1 MSIPASQIVNI
12 QPRIIADNGNDLEF
26 NGLVLTQNSIIPT
39 SSPVLVFGTATDVGN
54 FFGVDSDEYKA
65 SAVYFGGYNN
75 SFKKPNKILFA
86 RRIDV
91 AIPAYIC
98 GGAFDGVLSDL
109 TSITGG
115 DLTINIDGKDVTVNG
130 IDFTGATSLS
140 DVANIL
146 QTALQT
152 QLDGVTVGYSSLT
165 KAFTITSPSTGVTET
180 VTYGSGSIATALN
193 FTAESNAVLSQGF
206 NAQTVAEN
214 MAMIVNETQ
223 NFVSFTTLYEADN
236 TEHLACAEWASNQG
250 ADYLYVGWTGDPNL
264 LVPGSTSSIAD
275 LIDKANYGATEL
287 VYNNINV
294 ALFLMGAIASV
305 DWERYQ
311 GTINYAF
318 KRADGVG
325 ATVNNALEADLL
337 LNKGVSFMGNY
348 ATRNNAFIFFYDG
361 KMFGDYGYVDT
372 FINAIWLKNVLQLA
386 IMNGLANAGRVPYTE
401 IGYSL
406 IRAWVQDPL
415 NRAINNGV
423 IDSGVSL
430 TESQKAQIQQETGK
444 DLTTEL
450 STTGYA
456 VLISDPSA
464 SVRTARKSP
473 NISLYYAYG
482 GSVNKIDLVSNAVI

>member
-1 MSIPASQIVNI
+1 M
-12 QPRIIADNGNDLEF
+12 
-26 NGLVLTQNSIIPT
+26 T
-39 SSPVLVFGTATDVGN
+39 
-54 FFGVDSDEYKA
+54 
-65 SAVYFGGYNN
+65 
-75 SFKKPNKILFA
+75 
-86 RRIDV
+86 
-91 AIPAYIC
+91 
-98 GGAFDGVLSDL
+98 
-109 TSITGG
+109 
-115 DLTINIDGKDVTVNG
+115 
-130 IDFTGATSLS
+130 
-140 DVANIL
+140 
-146 QTALQT
+146 
-152 QLDGVTVGYSSLT
+152 
-165 KAFTITSPSTGVTET
+165 
-180 VTYGSGSIATALN
+180 
-193 FTAESNAVLSQGF
+193 
-206 NAQTVAEN
+206 
-214 MAMIVNETQ
+214 
-223 NFVSFTTLYEADN
+223 
-236 TEHLACAEWASNQG
+236 
-250 ADYLYVGWTGDPNL
+250 
-264 LVPGSTSSIAD
+264 
-275 LIDKANYGATEL
+275 
-287 VYNNINV
+287 
-294 ALFLMGAIASV
+294 IASV

-464 SVRTARKSP
+464 SGRTARKSP